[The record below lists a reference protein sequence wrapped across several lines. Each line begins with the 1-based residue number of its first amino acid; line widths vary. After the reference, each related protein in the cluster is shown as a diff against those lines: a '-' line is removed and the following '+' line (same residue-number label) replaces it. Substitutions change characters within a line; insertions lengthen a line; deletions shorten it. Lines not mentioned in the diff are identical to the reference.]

1 MRTGKESL
9 YDEIISVLHAEYEC
23 AESLQASS
31 SEIQSLIDA
40 EKFTQVQERLFA
52 RGEVFELMISL
63 DCQLAELLARK
74 PLNAVQ
80 EEWEDVLALA
90 ERLRELINSVMGMDR
105 VSQGKLEDNCK
116 DIGERLQALQKGRKL
131 ARSYGRCYD
140 HQSHSLM
147 NA

>member
-1 MRTGKESL
+1 MRTGKEAL

-31 SEIQSLIDA
+31 HEIQALIDA
-40 EKFTQVQERLFA
+40 EKFVQVQERLFA
-52 RGEVFELMISL
+52 RGEVVELMMSL

-74 PLNAVQ
+74 PLNAAQ
-80 EEWEDVLALA
+80 EGWEDVLGLA
-90 ERLRELINSVMGMDR
+90 GRLRELISSVMGMDR
-105 VSQGKLEDNCK
+105 VSQGKLKESCE

-140 HQSHSLM
+140 YQSRSLM